1 MLLWL
6 AALHVLTS
14 VGLVSAKAVTA
25 LGELGGGYCSSIVS
39 APDAIPGVW
48 ARWDSNYYI
57 RLAEGG
63 YAPFLEAAGF
73 FPLYPMLMA
82 GLSRITGASPV
93 TTGMLISHLSY
104 LAAILLF
111 YKLARLIRDDH
122 AYAMRCV
129 LYMLLFPSSFFFF
142 ATYAESLSL
151 ALSILAVYL
160 VIHARPSYVQS
171 GLALCLAAAARPVS
185 WVLDIVPLVEFIRRR
200 QFSPRSLL
208 SLAVGLAL
216 SISGVVLFVLH
227 LYSIT
232 GTFLAIPQAQAK
244 WQRQWE
250 LPWLTLWKSLRLAL
264 SSNNVTNDWFLYV
277 INWSDLLFTLLAL
290 TLTAL
295 ALWWSLQGSQRFSWS
310 LSIYLF
316 SSLAFIMSSQGLE
329 TVPLWGM
336 TRWVAALFPIYL
348 VLGDLSQSRIAHRTM
363 ALVSGSLL
371 LLFTAWWTSGRW
383 VG

>member
-1 MLLWL
+1 
-6 AALHVLTS
+6 
-14 VGLVSAKAVTA
+14 
-25 LGELGGGYCSSIVS
+25 
-39 APDAIPGVW
+39 
-48 ARWDSNYYI
+48 
-57 RLAEGG
+57 
-63 YAPFLEAAGF
+63 
-73 FPLYPMLMA
+73 MLMA
-82 GLSRITGASPV
+82 GLSRITGANPV
-93 TTGMLISHLSY
+93 MMGMLISHLSY

-122 AYAMRCV
+122 AYAIRCV
-129 LYMLLFPSSFFFF
+129 LYMLVFPSSFFFF
-142 ATYAESLSL
+142 AVYAESLSL

-160 VIHARPSYVQS
+160 VIHAHPSYVQS

-185 WVLDIVPLVEFIRRR
+185 WMLDIVPLVEFIRRR
-200 QFSPRSLL
+200 QFSLRSLL

-216 SISGVVLFVLH
+216 SIAGIVLFVLH

-232 GTFLAIPQAQAK
+232 GTFLTIPQAQAK

-250 LPWLTLWKSLRLAL
+250 LPWLTLWKSLRLAVPG
-264 SSNNVTNDWFLYV
+264 NNITNDWFLYV

-290 TLTAL
+290 ALTAL
-295 ALWWSLQGSQRFSWS
+295 ALWWSFRRRFRWS
-310 LSIYLF
+310 LSIYLI
-316 SSLAFIMSSQGLE
+316 SSLAFLLSSQGVE

-348 VLGDLSQSRIAHRTM
+348 ILGDLGQSRAAHRTI